1 MKNLF
6 LSPWVIVIACA
17 LLTTLTDTLGT
28 LWWEK
33 KQTIVLLLTLLL
45 APVAFLSF
53 GYVGSHLGLAR
64 ASSLTNSL
72 IVVGPILVGVL
83 FRQELQQL
91 SFMQRIG
98 IGLIVSGIAILT
110 LFRTPNVSSGL

>member
-1 MKNLF
+1 MKNLL
-6 LSPWVIVIACA
+6 LSPWVIVLACA

-33 KQTIVLLLTLLL
+33 KQTLVLLLTLLL

-72 IVVGPILVGVL
+72 IVLGPILVGVL

-91 SFMQRIG
+91 SFTQRIG
-98 IGLIVSGIAILT
+98 IGLIVAGITLLT
-110 LFRTPNVSSGL
+110 FFRAPNLSSDL

>member
-1 MKNLF
+1 MKNLP

-33 KQTIVLLLTLLL
+33 KQTIVLLATLLL
-45 APVAFLSF
+45 APIAFLSF
-53 GYVGSHLGLAR
+53 GYVGCYFGLAR

-91 SFMQRIG
+91 SLMQKIG
-98 IGLIVSGIAILT
+98 VGLIVTGIAMLT
-110 LFRTPNVSSGL
+110 LFRAPNISSDL